1 MIQKLPI
8 TEKEISQWTE
18 KPIHSPI
25 LCASIDDLGISGPQ
39 FIKLYADCFCEMP
52 WDWYDVKREQ
62 WESLPSRITQQDEAA
77 NVFTEYYLNPKAT
90 LEQFCESLDL
100 GQAWKA
106 KLRTIRPSRRRSVC
120 CFEVELGEDVV
131 IRRVAPRAFKQEVD
145 KTDLRSLPRVF
156 EQTKTDLVE
165 NELFHG
171 LLRGIAQLTQRVTPH
186 VSIDAL
192 KVSAHFMSVRASQSI
207 QGRNAPEGP
216 HEDGADFIVS
226 ALVINRTNISGGTSQ
241 VFERMQDGRMVKIFE
256 RELQPGEFIFQADTG
271 EEKHYGNDLW
281 HYVTPFA
288 VLEHEEQGKR
298 DIIGMD
304 VSIVRGNVSK
314 IAS

>member
-18 KPIHSPI
+18 KPVYSPI
-25 LCASIDDLGISGPQ
+25 LCASIDDLGVSRTRFIS
-39 FIKLYADCFCEMP
+39 LYADCFSEMP

-62 WESLPSRITQQDEAA
+62 WKSLPTGITQQDQAA
-77 NVFTEYYLNPKAT
+77 TIFTEYYLSPEAT

-100 GQAWKA
+100 GQAWKS

-120 CFEVELGEDVV
+120 CFEVALGEDVV
-131 IRRVAPRAFKQEVD
+131 IHRVPPHAFKQEVD

-156 EQTKTDLVE
+156 EQTKPDLVE

-171 LLRGIAQLTQRVTPH
+171 LLRGIAQWTQRVTPH

-192 KVSAHFMSVRASQSI
+192 KVSAHFMSVQATKDIDGS
-207 QGRNAPEGP
+207 NAPEGP
-216 HEDGADFIVS
+216 HEDGVDFIVS

-241 VFERMQDGRMVKIFE
+241 VFEKMQDGRMVKIFE

-281 HYVTPFA
+281 HYVTPFVILDPA
-288 VLEHEEQGKR
+288 RQGKR
-298 DIIGMD
+298 DIIGLD
-304 VSIVRGNVSK
+304 VSIAHGN
-314 IAS
+314 